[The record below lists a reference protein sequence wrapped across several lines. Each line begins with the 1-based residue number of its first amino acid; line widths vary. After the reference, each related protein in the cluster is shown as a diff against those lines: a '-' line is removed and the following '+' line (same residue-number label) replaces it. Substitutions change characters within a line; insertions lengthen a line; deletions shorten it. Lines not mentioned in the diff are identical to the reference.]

1 METDDTGPKDL
12 LDALRRRWVTAL
24 LVALPLFAG
33 VLLYE
38 RAQPDEYQGVAVV
51 AFSPRTPD
59 IGADLIR
66 VLVPK
71 YVAYLTSRP
80 SARSIATELRVD
92 EDDIFF
98 GTDVTVT
105 PDTANLTVTVRLDD
119 GVQATSAAN
128 AFAREAVTL
137 STIDKQLQA
146 SIVSRSIASPEPAGP
161 PRKLIDLGGL
171 VLAALAGFT
180 AALLRDRSRPLIT
193 DALTLALVSGH
204 GVLGRVPRARALK
217 RPVVGWLVDTRVGAA
232 VRSLRTSLGQRLE
245 IEGVRVLAVTS
256 ATSGEGKTTVAAAV
270 AAAQARVDARVLI
283 MDADMRRPRVHRV
296 FGLDP
301 QHAGL
306 AELLDGTESLRAAA
320 QPSGLPGLDVVTTR
334 PREDAGD
341 LLARH
346 AKQVLDEARGSY
358 DLVIVD
364 CPPVLATDDARTLAL
379 LCEGTLLVARRGT
392 DSTAVSEAAA
402 TLDSLGV
409 KVLGTVLNGARM
421 GRSRDLGG
429 YGGYAGARR
438 SSRP

>member
-38 RAQPDEYQGVAVV
+38 RSQPDEYEGAAVV
-51 AFSPRTPD
+51 SFAPRGTEV
-59 IGADLIR
+59 GADLIR

-80 SARSIATELRVD
+80 TARTIANELAVD

-98 GTDVTVT
+98 GTDVSVT

-119 GVQATSAAN
+119 GLDAATAAN
-128 AFAREAVTL
+128 ALAREAVTL
-137 STIDKQLQA
+137 STIDEQLEGR
-146 SIVSRSIASPEPAGP
+146 IVSRSIASPEPAGP
-161 PRKLIDLGGL
+161 PRRLIDLGGL

-217 RPVVGWLVDTRVGAA
+217 RPVAGWLVDTRVGAA

-245 IEGVRVLAVTS
+245 PDGLKVIAITS
-256 ATSGEGKTTVAAAV
+256 ATSGEGKTTVAAAI
-270 AAAQARVDARVLI
+270 AAAQARVDVRVLI
-283 MDADMRRPRVHRV
+283 IDADMRRPRVHGV

-301 QHAGL
+301 EPAGL
-306 AELLDGTESLRAAA
+306 AELLDGTATLRTAARR
-320 QPSGLPGLDVVTTR
+320 SGLPGLDVVTTR

-346 AKQVLDEARGSY
+346 AKRVLDEARAAY

-379 LCEGTLLVARRGT
+379 LCEGTVLVARRGT
-392 DSTAVSEAAA
+392 DSTAVSGAAA
-402 TLDSLGV
+402 TLDGLGV
-409 KVLGTVLNGARM
+409 TVLGTVLNGARI
-421 GRSRDLGG
+421 GRSSDLGG

-438 SSRP
+438 